1 MIKQFF
7 WLGVF
12 ALGFAGAFEGGS
24 LLGVVATCVAIIKL
38 YRSAEAPERKAYYCR
53 YLCRSK

>member
-12 ALGFAGAFEGGS
+12 ALGFAFAFGEDSS
-24 LLGVVATCVAIIKL
+24 LLGLLAACVAIVKL
-38 YRSAEAPERKAYYCR
+38 FPTDATQR
-53 YLCRSK
+53 